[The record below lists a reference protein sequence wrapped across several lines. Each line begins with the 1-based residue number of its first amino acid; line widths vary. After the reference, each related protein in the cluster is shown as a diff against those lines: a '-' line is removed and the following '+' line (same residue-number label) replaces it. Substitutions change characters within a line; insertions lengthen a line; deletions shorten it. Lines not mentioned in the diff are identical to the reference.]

1 MTDIKRKPGRPRIL
15 LEGGKRL
22 TVTLDPA
29 AMAQALALG
38 AGNPSAGIRAALA
51 SANPLVQERAADALT
66 TALEISAE
74 PQSESLDPPI

>member
-38 AGNPSAGIRAALA
+38 AGNPSAGIREALKQALA
-51 SANPLVQERAADALT
+51 NPG
-66 TALEISAE
+66 TAEEL
-74 PQSESLDPPI
+74 PPI